1 MSFGEVHKCARAHPH
16 FTHSHGSV
24 RYAWSKQQVH
34 CTNIWGHCN
43 VLIHQKLRS
52 KYNQDYIAEMNLTP
66 SGQSPRKLNE
76 DNKADLMLHS
86 FRTGSGMTE
95 SALED
100 RSNMSSK
107 DSLGGSVSPGGHHSS
122 VGSAEPDHPLS
133 KHHQAKRARVEN
145 IIRGMAGSPNDRPHG
160 EGESVEGDPSRYG
173 REAYKENKRK
183 QKLPQHQEH
192 GHLTAVSPNSSSSL
206 SKDEE
211 CQKLREQ
218 LQSMQRLLHQLQ
230 EKFLQMYDH
239 NDTENGE
246 KEEEDLQQDIHDPR
260 LDWGT
265 KPEGKRQSYVGQ
277 VKEDSGYLGSDR
289 DQKDLQEM
297 LKCEL
302 SRAVSQSVD
311 VVFRKFSA
319 DLQKQSPLP
328 RLCLSPA
335 CSADMEKQTQKA
347 CPPEV
352 HYSEDVQ
359 KLRPLEHYEITPAH
373 SPDHQTE
380 ALSLVVQKPALN
392 QLGSENQSVKR
403 PFPLHQSPFQFS
415 YSAPLHDTQ
424 ILEHILKYGPH
435 ANFGVIPCLPASL
448 ERTSP
453 DSMDIA
459 WESLAMR
466 PKVSSGHLGQQHR
479 PGALRQVTVD
489 GLHLPHVKMECGDL
503 QSMAERNT
511 FMSLNI
517 QEGLTPNHLKK
528 AKLMFFYTRYP
539 SSNVLKT
546 FFPDVKF
553 NRCITSQLIKWFS
566 NFREFY
572 YIQMEKFARQAI
584 VDGVSDVK
592 DMSVSRDSE
601 LFRAL
606 NMHYNKAND
615 FQIPDRFLEVAEIT
629 LHEFYNAISLNKDS
643 DPSWKKAIYKV
654 ICKLDS
660 DVPDDFKSPSYL

>member
-1 MSFGEVHKCARAHPH
+1 MYEEPLSSYHNGSLISHLLRKTIYSKWPPLNNSHLYLGPMSVLGAGTVN
-16 FTHSHGSV
+16 SGSSM
-24 RYAWSKQQVH
+24 A
-34 CTNIWGHCN
+34 
-43 VLIHQKLRS
+43 
-52 KYNQDYIAEMNLTP
+52 
-66 SGQSPRKLNE
+66 
-76 DNKADLMLHS
+76 
-86 FRTGSGMTE
+86 E

-107 DSLGGSVSPGGHHSS
+107 DSLGESVSPGGPHSGGVS
-122 VGSAEPDHPLS
+122 TEPDHPLS

-145 IIRGMAGSPNDRPHG
+145 IIRGMAGSPSDRPHG
-160 EGESVEGDPSRYG
+160 EAESVEGDVSRYG
-173 REAYKENKRK
+173 RESYKENKRK

-192 GHLTAVSPNSSSSL
+192 SHSTAMSPNSSTNL

-239 NDTENGE
+239 SETENGE
-246 KEEEDLQQDIHDPR
+246 TEEEDVQQDIHEPW
-260 LDWGT
+260 LDWST
-265 KPEGKRQSYVGQ
+265 KPISQMHNYTGR
-277 VKEDSGYLGSDR
+277 VKEDSGYLSSETG
-289 DQKDLQEM
+289 QKELQEM

-302 SRAVSQSVD
+302 SQAVGKSVD
-311 VVFRKFSA
+311 MVFRKLSA
-319 DLQKQSPLP
+319 GLQKQLP
-328 RLCLSPA
+328 QSRFCLSPGYSSGIENQAQQA
-335 CSADMEKQTQKA
+335 CA
-347 CPPEV
+347 PEL
-352 HYSEDVQ
+352 HDSEDVQ
-359 KLRPLEHYEITPAH
+359 KLRPLEHYESTPAH
-373 SPDHQTE
+373 SPEHQTE

-392 QLGSENQSVKR
+392 QLGSVSQPVKR
-403 PFPLHQSPFQFS
+403 PYPLHQSPFQFS
-415 YSAPLHDTQ
+415 YSAPLHDSQ
-424 ILEHILKYGPH
+424 ILEHLLKYGPH
-435 ANFGVIPCLPASL
+435 GNFGMIPCLPASL
-448 ERTSP
+448 DRTSP
-453 DSMDIA
+453 DSMDIS
-459 WESLAMR
+459 WESMAMR
-466 PKVSSGHLGQQHR
+466 PKVSSSHLGQHHR
-479 PGALRQVTVD
+479 AGAMRQVTVD
-489 GLHLPHVKMECGDL
+489 GLHLPHIKMECGDL

-511 FMSLNI
+511 FMSLK
-517 QEGLTPNHLKK
+517 GLTPNHLKK

-572 YIQMEKFARQAI
+572 YIQIEKFARQAI

-592 DMSVSRDSE
+592 EMSVTRDSE

-615 FQIPDRFLEVAEIT
+615 FQVPDRFLEVAEIT
-629 LHEFYNAISLNKDS
+629 LHEFYSAISLNKDS

-660 DVPDDFKSPSYL
+660 DVPDDFKSSSYLPDIKEMLKEKKWPYQNATL